1 VAPFVYERRKP
12 EQTTLYAVVRDN
24 VETLY
29 AALAESG
36 TRLPAFV
43 RGELEGYL
51 DCGLL
56 CRGFAHL
63 KCEGCSER
71 RLVAFSCKGRGFCPS
86 CMGRRMAQTTANLM
100 ESVLPEAPLRQWVL
114 TMPHAI
120 RHRLAYDAKLLGKVT
135 RAFLGA
141 VLAFYKKRSGAS
153 GCVAVVQR
161 TSSDLKLN
169 PHIHAVFLDGGYV
182 ERGGEHEFHGLGHL
196 RGGDV
201 AEVLARARRRV
212 EKLLAR
218 ADALRD
224 DEELQVMLTSV
235 SGQPPAGPVLRRGA
249 SEAGA
254 MFSKTELCAQD
265 EGFNL
270 HAATRAGALDAQGRE
285 TLLRYILRPPIA
297 QERVQHGP
305 DNLVRIA
312 FKRPFSDGTVA
323 VDMDPLSLLLRLCA
337 AVPAPRFHTVRY
349 AGVLAAGSK
358 VRPHVVRTRGDDDE
372 RVKKGSRYW
381 PWAALMAR
389 TFKVDVEQCPR
400 CEGRMKLVA
409 LVQEKKSVERF
420 LRRLGEPTDV
430 PERASARAPPYYR
443 SAVIRRLTS
452 GDIAAA

>member
-1 VAPFVYERRKP
+1 
-12 EQTTLYAVVRDN
+12 
-24 VETLY
+24 
-29 AALAESG
+29 
-36 TRLPAFV
+36 
-43 RGELEGYL
+43 
-51 DCGLL
+51 
-56 CRGFAHL
+56 
-63 KCEGCSER
+63 
-71 RLVAFSCKGRGFCPS
+71 
-86 CMGRRMAQTTANLM
+86 MAT
-100 ESVLPEAPLRQWVL
+100 VP
-114 TMPHAI
+114 
-120 RHRLAYDAKLLGKVT
+120 
-135 RAFLGA
+135 
-141 VLAFYKKRSGAS
+141 
-153 GCVAVVQR
+153 
-161 TSSDLKLN
+161 
-169 PHIHAVFLDGGYV
+169 
-182 ERGGEHEFHGLGHL
+182 
-196 RGGDV
+196 
-201 AEVLARARRRV
+201 EVLARARRRV

-358 VRPHVVRTRGDDDE
+358 VRPHIVRIADATVGVEDNDVEEDDE
-372 RVKKGSRYW
+372 HIKKRSRYW
-381 PWAALMAR
+381 PWAQLMAR
-389 TFKVDVEQCPR
+389 TFKVDVEKCPR
-400 CEGRMKLVA
+400 CGERMKLVA
-409 LVQEKKSVERF
+409 LVQEKKNIERF
-420 LRRLGEPTDV
+420 LRRLGEPVEV

-443 SAVIRRLTS
+443 SAIIRRLTS